1 VVKRKPEAKDET
13 PQKFAVGESV
23 IILRPNKLWF
33 DCVGEVV
40 SFNNGLHRVK
50 IKAKAD
56 GSTFS
61 HFHADVPGEQL
72 DSFI

>member
-23 IILRPNKLWF
+23 IILRPHLWS
-33 DCVGEVV
+33 DAIGEIV